1 MKLLAPWKW
10 FLFSALFCIVAQ
22 SFFAMMEMACV
33 SFNKVRLQY
42 YISKKDRSAICLQY
56 LLARP
61 ALLFGTTLV
70 CVNAALLIGS
80 ECSRKFYEGLGASPF
95 WAPIT
100 QAFLV
105 LIFAEIAPMFAGR
118 RYAEHAVM
126 LGVTTLYV
134 IALVLRPFVWM
145 IDVLCKWIHKFFGAE
160 LVGDVYL
167 SREELQNVIET
178 REEKYF
184 SEEKDD
190 LNTVVDSIFSLKN
203 KTAKE
208 LMLALKEVKMLS
220 AQATLAEIRPLLLE
234 EYIPYVPL
242 FHKDRNNIIA
252 IAYPRD
258 LLRLTESKKI
268 REHAR
273 APWFITESATVLQIL
288 KQFRKNNQ
296 SVAVVLNQ
304 TGAATGILTLDD
316 IVDEIFGQKDQW
328 MSFLDVAPFTHQIAL
343 DRAFPGDMPLK
354 EFKEQYQ
361 IDITFKHAKTLAQ
374 AMELA
379 LGHIPRE
386 GENVRIDQFE
396 LIVEETSLLGPKT
409 ILVRT
414 LRN

>member
-1 MKLLAPWKW
+1 MESWKQ
-10 FLFSALFCIVAQ
+10 FLFFALFCIVAQ

-42 YISKKDRSAICLQY
+42 YISKRDRSAICLQY
-56 LLARP
+56 LLSRP

-80 ECSRKFYEGLGASPF
+80 ECSRKFYEGLGTSPF

-134 IALVLRPFVWM
+134 MALILRPFVWM
-145 IDVLCKWIHKFFGAE
+145 IDLFCKWIHKFFGSE
-160 LVGDVYL
+160 HVSEVYL
-167 SREELQNVIET
+167 SREELQNVIEA
-178 REEKYF
+178 REETYF
-184 SEEKDD
+184 SQEKDE

-203 KTAKE
+203 KIAKE
-208 LMLALKEVKMLS
+208 LMLSLKEVKMLS
-220 AQATLAEIRPLLLE
+220 SQATLAEIRPLLQE
-234 EYIPYVPL
+234 EYTPYVPL
-242 FHKDRNNIIA
+242 FHKERSNIVA

-258 LLRLTESKKI
+258 LLRLTESKRI

-273 APWFITESATVLQIL
+273 APWFIAESATILQIL

-304 TGAATGILTLDD
+304 TGAAVGILTLDE
-316 IVDEIFGQKDQW
+316 IVDEIFGRKDQW
-328 MSFLDVAPFTHQIAL
+328 MSFVDIGPSMHQIAL
-343 DRAFPGDMPLK
+343 DRAFPGDMLLK
-354 EFKEQYQ
+354 EFKEHYHV
-361 IDITFKHAKTLAQ
+361 DISFKHAKTLAQ

-396 LIVEETSLLGPKT
+396 LIVEETTLLGPKT

>member
-1 MKLLAPWKW
+1 MIFLESWKW
-10 FLFSALFCIVAQ
+10 FLFLALFCILAQ

-42 YISKKDRSAICLQY
+42 YISKRYKSAICLQY
-56 LLARP
+56 LLSHP

-80 ECSRKFYEGLGASPF
+80 ECSRKFYEGIGASPF

-134 IALVLRPFVWM
+134 MALALRPFVWA
-145 IDVLCKWIHKFFGAE
+145 IDVLCRWIHKFFGAT
-160 LVGDVYL
+160 LVGEVYL

-184 SEEKDD
+184 SQEKDELD
-190 LNTVVDSIFSLKN
+190 TVVSSIFSLKN
-203 KTAKE
+203 KIAKE
-208 LMLALKEVKMLS
+208 LMVPLKEVKILS
-220 AQATLAEIRPLLLE
+220 AQATLGEMRPLLIE
-234 EYIPYVPL
+234 DYVPYVPL
-242 FHKDRNNIIA
+242 FHKNLSNIVA

-258 LLRLTESKKI
+258 LLRLSDSKRI
-268 REHAR
+268 RDHAR
-273 APWFITESATVLQIL
+273 APWFIAESATILQIL

-304 TGAATGILTLDD
+304 TGAAIGILTLDE
-316 IVDEIFGQKDQW
+316 IVDEIFGQKDHW
-328 MSFLDVAPFTHQIAL
+328 MSFADSMPFSPQIAL
-343 DRAFPGDMPLK
+343 DRAFPGDMPLE
-354 EFKEQYQ
+354 EFKTQYHV
-361 IDITFKHAKTLAQ
+361 DIRFKHAKTLAQ

-396 LIVEETSLLGPKT
+396 LIVEDATLLGPKT

-414 LRN
+414 LRS